1 MFEKISI
8 LQLIGILLLDYDK
21 CKRKTISSLC
31 CLSVC
36 FHAWIIF
43 AFISNMTFIPV
54 MLSRTDFTIA
64 LSSAFA
70 NSVCLAIF
78 IILWLK
84 RRQILKLMKT
94 IQKIPNSGAS
104 KNFNFIRMFQVFN
117 IFLFLLYP
125 VIFINLTFSFFDN
138 ILSGL
143 NFLTFMY
150 AYIFY
155 SITFPLSV
163 TLIYSSFCYWCSTQL
178 KFVASQLK
186 SATVFL
192 NEKRIFGI
200 LQFYQFILDIVMSI
214 EKAFSTITFFSM
226 ISYLIMLFAY
236 MGNLVRRYASENYV
250 LRCQMTINLILEVCG
265 MTILIAYA
273 SEIPVIIER
282 IKLQLYIMEEKLSLA
297 RCKTVSND
305 IKLIIETFSKRD
317 VFALS
322 ACNVVHFKRSL
333 IITSYGTLISYGLL
347 LLQFK

>member
-8 LQLIGILLLDYDK
+8 LQLTGILLLDYDK

-163 TLIYSSFCYWCSTQL
+163 TLIY
-178 KFVASQLK
+178 
-186 SATVFL
+186 
-192 NEKRIFGI
+192 
-200 LQFYQFILDIVMSI
+200 
-214 EKAFSTITFFSM
+214 
-226 ISYLIMLFAY
+226 
-236 MGNLVRRYASENYV
+236 
-250 LRCQMTINLILEVCG
+250 
-265 MTILIAYA
+265 
-273 SEIPVIIER
+273 
-282 IKLQLYIMEEKLSLA
+282 
-297 RCKTVSND
+297 
-305 IKLIIETFSKRD
+305 
-317 VFALS
+317 
-322 ACNVVHFKRSL
+322 
-333 IITSYGTLISYGLL
+333 
-347 LLQFK
+347 